1 MSVDVGS
8 YDGSIASAREQAR
21 EFVFHRLSQMGEGLT
36 GDEVLRAAA
45 EALEE
50 AYGVYGDLGASLAA
64 DLYDQIVSLAG
75 KELDPAQPVNEY
87 PDGEPW
93 AYAGY
98 AASKELDGDEPDE
111 GAFADMIAAKAAQR
125 VTLAANRTV
134 EENAGRERD
143 RDAGIRW
150 ARVPTGKNPCGF
162 CIVMASRGFVYSS
175 QAAAGDGL
183 GPYNSYHDH
192 CTCKAIP
199 GFDGM
204 QLDGYDDAGYLKQYE
219 AAAGKSGST
228 DIGDIAKAIDKANGR
243 QAHKKKK

>member
-45 EALEE
+45 DVLEE

-64 DLYDQIVSLAG
+64 DLYDQIASLAG
-75 KELDPAQPVNEY
+75 KDLDPAQPVNEY

-93 AYAGY
+93 SYAGY

-111 GAFADMIAAKAAQR
+111 AAFADMIAAKAAQR